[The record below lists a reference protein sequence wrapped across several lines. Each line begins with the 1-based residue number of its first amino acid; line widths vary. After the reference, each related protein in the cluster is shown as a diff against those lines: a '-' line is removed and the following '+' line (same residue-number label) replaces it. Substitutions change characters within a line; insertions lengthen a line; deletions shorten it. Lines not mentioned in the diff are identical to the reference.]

1 MPDPNS
7 LYGPL
12 DPAPDAGWSS
22 APPRMGFFTDTSVCI
37 GCKACEVAC
46 KEWNGVPGSGLDLLG
61 MSYDNTGA
69 LTANSWRHVAFIE
82 QARPAGHRAPPPAGT
97 PASAA
102 SAAVAG
108 GTTDLN
114 GANPGVPPESPS
126 AAARMAAGG
135 PNDVL
140 GDPVGPGPVV
150 GGPGPVGGGAGPEF
164 LGMPGAQPPGRGT
177 GAEGRSDF
185 RWLMMSDVCK
195 HCTHAACLDVCPTG
209 SLFRTE
215 FGTVVVQE

>member
-12 DPAPDAGWSS
+12 DPAPEAGYEN

-82 QARPAGHRAPPPAGT
+82 QPRPAGHRALPFAGLPT
-97 PASAA
+97 DGSVSAA
-102 SAAVAG
+102 SAAVAA
-108 GTTDLN
+108 GTRQGTGTD
-114 GANPGVPPESPS
+114 PGVPTGSPS
-126 AAARMAAGG
+126 AAARMTGGG
-135 PNDVL
+135 PADVL
-140 GDPVGPGPVV
+140 GAPLAAGPSAAGQ
-150 GGPGPVGGGAGPEF
+150 GGAGPQF

-177 GAEGRSDF
+177 GVEGRTDF

-195 HCTHAACLDVCPTG
+195 H
-209 SLFRTE
+209 
-215 FGTVVVQE
+215 